1 MENIYE
7 QLYSFLAEPQM
18 HSLSLEQSE
27 LIKELAAVLSVPPEN
42 WLQLEDIISYMRSQ
56 WGVDAFSIG
65 LRTGLELLTPYE
77 SPSYYRVLRELLAK
91 LNHPVA

>member
-7 QLYSFLAEPQM
+7 QLYSFIAEPQM
-18 HSLSLEQSE
+18 HPLHYEQE
-27 LIKELAAVLSVPPEN
+27 MLINELAAVLSVPPEKRMY
-42 WLQLEDIISYMRSQ
+42 LTDIITNIRSR

-77 SPSYYRVLRELLAK
+77 SPSDYCSLRDFLAK
-91 LNHPVA
+91 FNQPVP